1 MKTLDRYFLC
11 FYLVVIVNL
20 FMALAV
26 PCHALTYE
34 LAGWYQ
40 GESGYRYALDT
51 SKENKTPLILFFY
64 LDSDKVCQK
73 LDDVYFSAYAV
84 YDFLN
89 DIPKVAINL
98 KGDEFETELAEKL
111 EVKGDPTLLILFPFT
126 KKDPVKTS
134 PFLKERD
141 MTPEEFASNIRNIF
155 SLTYNEMGYTF
166 FTQQKYEEAIK
177 YYDLSIQ
184 YDSKRAYSFFAL
196 GSVYHA
202 MAIEEKDMK
211 YLKKAEE
218 YYMKALKLDP
228 ENKECKE
235 ELKKL
240 HKNKIILSK

>member
-73 LDDVYFSAYAV
+73 LNDVYFSAYEV
-84 YDFLN
+84 YDYLN

-98 KGDEFETELAEKL
+98 KGDEFEIEQARKFNIG
-111 EVKGDPTLLILFPFT
+111 GDPTLLILFPFT
-126 KKDPVKTS
+126 KKDPIKTS

-218 YYMKALKLDP
+218 YYINALKLDP
-228 ENKECKE
+228 KYKECKE

-240 HKNKIILSK
+240 YKNKEILSE